1 MINEEAKEI
10 KEEIEAKAIETTEP
24 TEQVDSPVSEAA
36 EASEPTQEKSI
47 DPVEEMAEPVEELS
61 PEPAAEVAESVE
73 ETTPEP
79 AEEVTEPEEV
89 TTQVPVAETAESVEE
104 TKSESVAEVTT
115 PDEVTPEPVSEP
127 AEEKPEP
134 VSEPVEEV
142 TPEPVAEVSAPV
154 EMATESTPSNEIVAQ
169 VETEVVDYSNYS
181 KKDFVVTLEK
191 VMADVKENPSVG
203 AFRRSEDTL
212 KEVRPLFEQ
221 IKATEKAEALAKF
234 KEANEDSEEGFDF
247 KFDADVEQFDKL
259 FKGLK
264 DERSKYFQSIE
275 KEKDKNFNQKTEL
288 INRLRTLVEGEDS
301 SDPAHIKTGFND
313 FKKIQDEW
321 KAAGNVNSPHN
332 NTLWQTFHAL
342 VDRFYSNRSIY
353 FELLEL
359 DRKRNLQQKIDLCTK
374 IEKISEASKT
384 ESVTGKMLDEAVAA
398 FEEYKHVGP
407 APKEENELIWQRV
420 KDALDLIYGKRREQG
435 EASKA
440 EAEQVYALKLAIAE
454 LIEPFATFNST
465 TITEWND
472 RTKALLALQDQ
483 WNAIKGFMPKEK
495 GKDLSDKFWA
505 DIKTFFRNKTEFFKV
520 LESKRDEN
528 LVAKTAIIAE
538 VEALLASEDESQ
550 EATNTVIRLQ
560 KEFRDIGHVPE
571 KDKDSIY
578 EKFKTACD
586 AFFNAKRAKNQHVE
600 KDFEANLE
608 KKTALCDTIEAESVE
623 GANTARLA
631 EFKSE
636 WSAIGFVPKKDMQT
650 IGKRYINAIN
660 KYVSAMGKLSS
671 KEKEQLTM
679 TDSPRPPRGDRPE
692 RSGGGRNERFERN
705 DRGGNDRGGNRDYSS
720 NRGGDYSSV
729 NAGGGNSDVKRK
741 IQNLEND
748 IATYRNNLEFFAKS
762 KNADKFRQD
771 VEAKIQSTEKEI
783 AKLKEQAK

>member
-1 MINEEAKEI
+1 MLASTLKHHQNRKARMINEEAKEI
-10 KEEIEAKAIETTEP
+10 KEEIEAKAIETTET
-24 TEQVDSPVSEAA
+24 TEQVDSPVSEAP
-36 EASEPTQEKSI
+36 EASEPTQETISE
-47 DPVEEMAEPVEELS
+47 PVQEITEPVEELI
-61 PEPAAEVAESVE
+61 PESKL
-73 ETTPEP
+73 
-79 AEEVTEPEEV
+79 EVTEP
-89 TTQVPVAETAESVEE
+89 VEE
-104 TKSESVAEVTT
+104 LAPVAEVT
-115 PDEVTPEPVSEP
+115 PELISEP
-127 AEEKPEP
+127 TDEKTAPISEPTAEVSTPVETAPEATTADEI
-134 VSEPVEEV
+134 VVQIEAEPVEIQ
-142 TPEPVAEVSAPV
+142 T
-154 EMATESTPSNEIVAQ
+154 
-169 VETEVVDYSNYS
+169 VDYSNYS
-181 KKDFVVTLEK
+181 KKDFIVALEK
-191 VMADVKENPSVG
+191 IMDDVKENPSVG
-203 AFRRSEDTL
+203 TFRRSEDTL

-234 KEANEDSEEGFDF
+234 KEANEDSEEGFDY

-301 SDPAHIKTGFND
+301 SDPAHIKTGFNE

-359 DRKRNLQQKIDLCTK
+359 DRKRNLQQKIELCTK
-374 IEKISEASKT
+374 IEKISEAAKT
-384 ESVTGKMLDEAVAA
+384 EPVTGKMLDEAVAA

-420 KDALDLIYGKRREQG
+420 KDALDVIYGKRREQG

-440 EAEQVYALKLAIAE
+440 EAEQVFALKLAIAE

-472 RTKALLALQDQ
+472 RTKTLLALQDQ

-495 GKDLSDKFWA
+495 GKELSDKFWA

-538 VEALLASEDESQ
+538 VEALLESGDESQ

-631 EFKSE
+631 EFKAE

-692 RSGGGRNERFERN
+692 RSGGGRNDRNN
-705 DRGGNDRGGNRDYSS
+705 DRNDRGGNRDYNS
-720 NRGGDYSSV
+720 NRGDYNSN
-729 NAGGGNSDVKRK
+729 NAGGGNSDARRK
-741 IQNLEND
+741 IQTLEND

-771 VEAKIQSTEKEI
+771 VEAKIQSAEKEI

>member
-10 KEEIEAKAIETTEP
+10 KEEIEAQAIETTESA
-24 TEQVDSPVSEAA
+24 EQAESTLSEAG
-36 EASEPTQEKSI
+36 EVSKPTQE
-47 DPVEEMAEPVEELS
+47 
-61 PEPAAEVAESVE
+61 
-73 ETTPEP
+73 T
-79 AEEVTEPEEV
+79 VT
-89 TTQVPVAETAESVEE
+89 
-104 TKSESVAEVTT
+104 
-115 PDEVTPEPVSEP
+115 
-127 AEEKPEP
+127 
-134 VSEPVEEV
+134 
-142 TPEPVAEVSAPV
+142 EPVAEVVTEPGAEVAETPEAIVEAVEAVVAEPVAEIPETVEEVIPQPASELTVPSTIEETAPI
-154 EMATESTPSNEIVAQ
+154 TEAEIAEIQ
-169 VETEVVDYSNYS
+169 AIDYANYS
-181 KKDFVVTLEK
+181 KKDFVATLEK
-191 VMADVKENPSVG
+191 VMAEVKENPSVG
-203 AFRRSEDTL
+203 VFRRSEDTL
-212 KEVRPLFEQ
+212 KEIRPLFEN
-221 IKATEKAEALAKF
+221 IKVTEKAEALANF
-234 KEANEDSEEGFDF
+234 KEANEDSEEGFEF
-247 KFDADVEQFDKL
+247 KFDSDIEQFDKL

-264 DERSKYFQSIE
+264 EERSKYFQGIE
-275 KEKDKNFNQKTEL
+275 KDKDKNFNQKTEL

-359 DRKRNLQQKIDLCTK
+359 DRKRNLQQKIELCTK
-374 IEKISEASKT
+374 IEKISEASKI
-384 ESVTGKMLDEAVAA
+384 EPVTGKMLDEAVAA

-440 EAEQVYALKLAIAE
+440 EAEQVYTLKLAIAE

-472 RTKALLALQDQ
+472 RTKTLLALQDQ

-505 DIKTFFRNKTEFFKV
+505 NIKTFFRNKTEFFKV

-528 LVAKTAIIAE
+528 LVAKTAIIEE

-571 KDKDSIY
+571 KDKDLIY

-600 KDFEANLE
+600 KDFEANLA
-608 KKTALCDTIEAESVE
+608 KKTTLCDTIEAESVE
-623 GANTARLA
+623 GANTARLS
-631 EFKSE
+631 EFKAE
-636 WSAIGFVPKKDMQT
+636 WSAVGFVPKKDMQT

-671 KEKEQLTM
+671 QEKEQLTM
-679 TDSPRPPRGDRPE
+679 TDSPRTPRGDRPE
-692 RSGGGRNERFERN
+692 RSAGGRNERFERN
-705 DRGGNDRGGNRDYSS
+705 DRGNDRGSNRDYNSNKGDYSS
-720 NRGGDYSSV
+720 NHAV
-729 NAGGGNSDVKRK
+729 GGNSDARRK
-741 IQNLEND
+741 IQTLEND
-748 IATYRNNLEFFAKS
+748 VATYRNNLEFFAKS

-771 VEAKIQSTEKEI
+771 VEAKIQLAEKEI

>member
-10 KEEIEAKAIETTEP
+10 KEEIEANAIETTES
-24 TEQVDSPVSEAA
+24 TEQVDSPVSEASEAPEPIQETITELVA
-36 EASEPTQEKSI
+36 ETTESLEESISEP
-47 DPVEEMAEPVEELS
+47 V
-61 PEPAAEVAESVE
+61 AEVTETVE

-79 AEEVTEPEEV
+79 FTEMP
-89 TTQVPVAETAESVEE
+89 S
-104 TKSESVAEVTT
+104 
-115 PDEVTPEPVSEP
+115 
-127 AEEKPEP
+127 
-134 VSEPVEEV
+134 PVEEV
-142 TPEPVAEVSAPV
+142 TPEPVSESEVEKSDPVSDPVEESTPEPISEVSAPI
-154 EMATESTPSNEIVAQ
+154 EMAIEAAPSEEIVAQ
-169 VETEVVDYSNYS
+169 IETEAVDYSNYS
-181 KKDFVVTLEK
+181 KKDFVAILEK
-191 VMADVKENPSVG
+191 VMAEVKENPSVG
-203 AFRRSEDTL
+203 TFRRSEDTL

-221 IKATEKAEALAKF
+221 IKANEKAEALAKF

-288 INRLRTLVEGEDS
+288 INRLRTLVESEDS

-384 ESVTGKMLDEAVAA
+384 EPVTGKMLDEAVAA

-435 EASKA
+435 EVSKA

-454 LIEPFATFNST
+454 LIEPFSTFNST

-495 GKDLSDKFWA
+495 GKELSDKFWA

-528 LVAKTAIIAE
+528 LVAKTAIIVE
-538 VEALLASEDESQ
+538 VEALLESADDSQ

-560 KEFRDIGHVPE
+560 KEFREIGHVPE

-623 GANTARLA
+623 GANTARLS

-692 RSGGGRNERFERN
+692 RSGNSGGRNERFERN
-705 DRGGNDRGGNRDYSS
+705 DRGNDRGGNRDYNS
-720 NRGGDYSSV
+720 NSNKGDYNS
-729 NAGGGNSDVKRK
+729 NNTGGGNSDAKRK

-783 AKLKEQAK
+783 AKLKELAK

>member
-1 MINEEAKEI
+1 M
-10 KEEIEAKAIETTEP
+10 
-24 TEQVDSPVSEAA
+24 
-36 EASEPTQEKSI
+36 
-47 DPVEEMAEPVEELS
+47 
-61 PEPAAEVAESVE
+61 E
-73 ETTPEP
+73 ETTPEAVVETP
-79 AEEVTEPEEV
+79 T
-89 TTQVPVAETAESVEE
+89 PVEI
-104 TKSESVAEVTT
+104 
-115 PDEVTPEPVSEP
+115 TPEPVSEP
-127 AEEKPEP
+127 TEEKPVP
-134 VSEPVEEV
+134 VSDPVEEV

-154 EMATESTPSNEIVAQ
+154 EMATETTPSDEIIVQ
-169 VETEVVDYSNYS
+169 TETVDYSNYS
-181 KKDFVVTLEK
+181 KKDFIATLEK

-221 IKATEKAEALAKF
+221 IKATEKTAALAKF
-234 KEANEDSEEGFDF
+234 KENNEDSEEGFDF

-374 IEKISEASKT
+374 IEKISEVSKT
-384 ESVTGKMLDEAVAA
+384 EPVTGKMLDEAVAA

-420 KDALDLIYGKRREQG
+420 KDALDVIYGKRREQG

-472 RTKALLALQDQ
+472 RTKSLLALQDQ
-483 WNAIKGFMPKEK
+483 WNTIKGFMPKEK

-505 DIKTFFRNKTEFFKV
+505 NIKTFFRNKTEFFKV

-528 LVAKTAIIAE
+528 LVAKTAIIEE

-571 KDKDSIY
+571 KDKDLIY

-608 KKTALCDTIEAESVE
+608 KKTVLCDTIEAESVE
-623 GANTARLA
+623 GANTARLT
-631 EFKSE
+631 EFKAE

-679 TDSPRPPRGDRPE
+679 TDSPRPPRGDRSE
-692 RSGGGRNERFERN
+692 RTGGGRNNERFERN
-705 DRGGNDRGGNRDYSS
+705 DRGNDRGGNRDYSS
-720 NRGGDYSSV
+720 NSNRGDYNSN
-729 NAGGGNSDVKRK
+729 NAGGGNSDARRK
-741 IQNLEND
+741 IQTLEND
-748 IATYRNNLEFFAKS
+748 VATYRNNLEFFAKS

-771 VEAKIQSTEKEI
+771 VEAKIQLAEKEI
-783 AKLKEQAK
+783 AKLKELAK

>member
-10 KEEIEAKAIETTEP
+10 KEEIEAQAIETTESA
-24 TEQVDSPVSEAA
+24 EQAESTLSEAG
-36 EASEPTQEKSI
+36 EVSKPTQE
-47 DPVEEMAEPVEELS
+47 
-61 PEPAAEVAESVE
+61 
-73 ETTPEP
+73 T
-79 AEEVTEPEEV
+79 VT
-89 TTQVPVAETAESVEE
+89 
-104 TKSESVAEVTT
+104 
-115 PDEVTPEPVSEP
+115 
-127 AEEKPEP
+127 
-134 VSEPVEEV
+134 
-142 TPEPVAEVSAPV
+142 EPVAEVVTEPGAEVAETPEAIVEAVEAVVAEPVAEIPETVEEVIPQPASELTVPSTIEETAPI
-154 EMATESTPSNEIVAQ
+154 TEAEIAEIQ
-169 VETEVVDYSNYS
+169 AIDYANYS
-181 KKDFVVTLEK
+181 KKDFVATLEK
-191 VMADVKENPSVG
+191 VMTEVKENPSVG
-203 AFRRSEDTL
+203 VFRRSEDTL
-212 KEVRPLFEQ
+212 KEIRPLFEN
-221 IKATEKAEALAKF
+221 IKVTEKAEALANF
-234 KEANEDSEEGFDF
+234 KEANEDSEEGFEF
-247 KFDADVEQFDKL
+247 KFDSDIEQFDKL

-264 DERSKYFQSIE
+264 EERSKYFQGIE
-275 KEKDKNFNQKTEL
+275 KDKDKNFNQKTEL

-359 DRKRNLQQKIDLCTK
+359 DRKRNLQQKIELCTK
-374 IEKISEASKT
+374 IEKISEASKI
-384 ESVTGKMLDEAVAA
+384 EPVTGKMLDEAVAA

-440 EAEQVYALKLAIAE
+440 EAEQVYTLKLAIAE

-472 RTKALLALQDQ
+472 RTKTLLALQDQ

-505 DIKTFFRNKTEFFKV
+505 NIKTFFRNKTEFFKV

-528 LVAKTAIIAE
+528 LVAKTAIIEE

-571 KDKDSIY
+571 KDKDLIY

-600 KDFEANLE
+600 KDFEANLA
-608 KKTALCDTIEAESVE
+608 KKTTLCDTIEAESVE
-623 GANTARLA
+623 GANTARLS
-631 EFKSE
+631 EFKAE
-636 WSAIGFVPKKDMQT
+636 WSAVGFVPKKDMQT

-671 KEKEQLTM
+671 QEKEQLTM
-679 TDSPRPPRGDRPE
+679 TDSPRTPRGDRPE
-692 RSGGGRNERFERN
+692 RSAGGRNERFERN
-705 DRGGNDRGGNRDYSS
+705 DRGNDRGSNRDYNSNKGDYSS
-720 NRGGDYSSV
+720 NHAV
-729 NAGGGNSDVKRK
+729 GGNSDARRK
-741 IQNLEND
+741 IQTLEND
-748 IATYRNNLEFFAKS
+748 VATYRNNLEFFAKS

-771 VEAKIQSTEKEI
+771 VEAKIQLAEKEI

>member
-10 KEEIEAKAIETTEP
+10 KEEIEAQAIETTESA
-24 TEQVDSPVSEAA
+24 EQAESTSSEAV
-36 EASEPTQEKSI
+36 EASEPTQE
-47 DPVEEMAEPVEELS
+47 
-61 PEPAAEVAESVE
+61 
-73 ETTPEP
+73 T
-79 AEEVTEPEEV
+79 VTEP
-89 TTQVPVAETAESVEE
+89 VAEAPVEVVA
-104 TKSESVAEVTT
+104 ESVAEVS
-115 PDEVTPEPVSEP
+115 ETPEAVAETVEEVIAEP
-127 AEEKPEP
+127 IAEMAET
-134 VSEPVEEV
+134 VEEV
-142 TPEPVAEVSAPV
+142 TPEPVEEVVAPATIEETTPTAEAEVA
-154 EMATESTPSNEIVAQ
+154 
-169 VETEVVDYSNYS
+169 EVVQAVDYSNYS
-181 KKDFVVTLEK
+181 KKDFVATLEK
-191 VMADVKENPSVG
+191 AMAEVKENPSVG

-221 IKATEKAEALAKF
+221 IKITEKAEALAKF
-234 KEANEDSEEGFDF
+234 KEANEDSEDGFDF
-247 KFDADVEQFDKL
+247 KFDSDTEQFDKL

-264 DERSKYFQSIE
+264 EERSKYFQGIE
-275 KEKDKNFNQKTEL
+275 KDKDKNFNQKTEL

-359 DRKRNLQQKIDLCTK
+359 DRKRNLQQKIELCTK

-384 ESVTGKMLDEAVAA
+384 EPVTGKMLDEAVAA

-440 EAEQVYALKLAIAE
+440 EAEQVYTLKLAIAE

-472 RTKALLALQDQ
+472 RTKTLLALQDQ

-608 KKTALCDTIEAESVE
+608 KKTTLCDTIEAEAVE

-631 EFKSE
+631 EFKTE

-692 RSGGGRNERFERN
+692 RSTGGRNERFERN
-705 DRGGNDRGGNRDYSS
+705 DRGNDRGGNRDYSS
-720 NRGGDYSSV
+720 NNRGDYSSN
-729 NAGGGNSDVKRK
+729 NAGGGNSDARRK

-748 IATYRNNLEFFAKS
+748 VATYRNNLEFFAKS
-762 KNADKFRQD
+762 KNADKFRED
-771 VEAKIQSTEKEI
+771 VEAKIQLAEKEI
-783 AKLKEQAK
+783 AKLKELAK

>member
-10 KEEIEAKAIETTEP
+10 KEEIEAKAIETTESA
-24 TEQVDSPVSEAA
+24 EQAESTVSEAV
-36 EASEPTQEKSI
+36 EASEPTQE
-47 DPVEEMAEPVEELS
+47 V
-61 PEPAAEVAESVE
+61 
-73 ETTPEP
+73 
-79 AEEVTEPEEV
+79 VT
-89 TTQVPVAETAESVEE
+89 
-104 TKSESVAEVTT
+104 
-115 PDEVTPEPVSEP
+115 
-127 AEEKPEP
+127 
-134 VSEPVEEV
+134 
-142 TPEPVAEVSAPV
+142 EPVAEV
-154 EMATESTPSNEIVAQ
+154 ATEVVLEPDVEVATEVVAEPVVEIVAE
-169 VETEVVDYSNYS
+169 VVAEPVVEIAETAVEAMPEPIAEVDAPATIEEIVAPAETEVAEIQAVDYSNYS
-181 KKDFVVTLEK
+181 KKDFVATLEK
-191 VMADVKENPSVG
+191 LTADVKENPSVG

-234 KEANEDSEEGFDF
+234 KEANEGNEEGFEY
-247 KFDADVEQFDKL
+247 KFDSDVEQFDKL

-264 DERSKYFQSIE
+264 DERSKYFQGIE
-275 KEKDKNFNQKTEL
+275 KDKDKNFNQKTEL

-313 FKKIQDEW
+313 FKKIQEEW

-384 ESVTGKMLDEAVAA
+384 EPVTGKMLDEAVAA

-454 LIEPFATFNST
+454 LIEPFSTFNST

-495 GKDLSDKFWA
+495 GKELSDKFWA

-538 VEALLASEDESQ
+538 VEALLESGDESQ

-560 KEFRDIGHVPE
+560 KEFREIGHVPE

-586 AFFNAKRAKNQHVE
+586 GFFNAKRAKNQHVE

-608 KKTALCDTIEAESVE
+608 KKTTLCDTIEAESVE

-631 EFKSE
+631 EFKAE
-636 WSAIGFVPKKDMQT
+636 WTAIGFVPKKDMQT

-679 TDSPRPPRGDRPE
+679 TDNPRPPRGERPE
-692 RSGGGRNERFERN
+692 RSERSERYERN
-705 DRGGNDRGGNRDYSS
+705 DRNNDRSGNRDYNS
-720 NRGGDYSSV
+720 NRGGDYSSS
-729 NAGGGNSDVKRK
+729 NSGGGNSDAKRK
-741 IQNLEND
+741 IQTLEND

-771 VEAKIQSTEKEI
+771 VEAKIQSAEKEI

>member
-10 KEEIEAKAIETTEP
+10 KEEIEAQAIETTESA
-24 TEQVDSPVSEAA
+24 EQAESALS
-36 EASEPTQEKSI
+36 EASEVSKPTQEI
-47 DPVEEMAEPVEELS
+47 VTEPVAEVVAEPGAEIAETPEAVVEAVEAVVAEPVAEI
-61 PEPAAEVAESVE
+61 PETVE
-73 ETTPEP
+73 E
-79 AEEVTEPEEV
+79 VI
-89 TTQVPVAETAESVEE
+89 
-104 TKSESVAEVTT
+104 
-115 PDEVTPEPVSEP
+115 PEPVSELTVP
-127 AEEKPEP
+127 SVIEETAPIAEAE
-134 VSEPVEEV
+134 
-142 TPEPVAEVSAPV
+142 VAEIQA
-154 EMATESTPSNEIVAQ
+154 I
-169 VETEVVDYSNYS
+169 DYANYS
-181 KKDFVVTLEK
+181 KKDFVATLEK
-191 VMADVKENPSVG
+191 VMAEVKENPSVG
-203 AFRRSEDTL
+203 VFRRSEDTL
-212 KEVRPLFEQ
+212 KEVRPLFEN
-221 IKATEKAEALAKF
+221 IKVTEKAEALAKF
-234 KEANEDSEEGFDF
+234 KEANEDSEEGFEF
-247 KFDADVEQFDKL
+247 KFDSDIEQFDKL

-264 DERSKYFQSIE
+264 EERSKYFQGIE
-275 KEKDKNFNQKTEL
+275 KDKDKNFNQKTEL

-359 DRKRNLQQKIDLCTK
+359 DRKRNLQQKIELCTK
-374 IEKISEASKT
+374 IEKISEASKN

-440 EAEQVYALKLAIAE
+440 EAEQVYTLKLAIAE

-472 RTKALLALQDQ
+472 RTKILLALQDQ

-571 KDKDSIY
+571 KDKDLIY

-600 KDFEANLE
+600 KDFEANLA
-608 KKTALCDTIEAESVE
+608 KKITLCDTIEAESVE
-623 GANTARLA
+623 GANTARLS
-631 EFKSE
+631 EFKAE
-636 WSAIGFVPKKDMQT
+636 WSAVGFVPKKDMQT

-671 KEKEQLTM
+671 QEKEQLTM

-692 RSGGGRNERFERN
+692 RSTGGRNERSERSS
-705 DRGGNDRGGNRDYSS
+705 NDRGGNRDYNS
-720 NRGGDYSSV
+720 NRGDYSS
-729 NAGGGNSDVKRK
+729 NHATGGNSDARRK
-741 IQNLEND
+741 IQTLEND

-771 VEAKIQSTEKEI
+771 VEAKIQLTEKEI
-783 AKLKEQAK
+783 AKLKELAK

>member
-10 KEEIEAKAIETTEP
+10 KEEIEAKAIESTEP
-24 TEQVDSPVSEAA
+24 TEQVDSPVVEATETSETTQ
-36 EASEPTQEKSI
+36 EASIES
-47 DPVEEMAEPVEELS
+47 VEVVAEPVEEIT
-61 PEPAAEVAESVE
+61 PEPVAEVAEPVE
-73 ETTPEP
+73 EITPEL
-79 AEEVTEPEEV
+79 
-89 TTQVPVAETAESVEE
+89 VAETP
-104 TKSESVAEVTT
+104 T
-115 PDEVTPEPVSEP
+115 PLEEVTPEPISEP
-127 AEEKPEP
+127 EAEKSEP

-142 TPEPVAEVSAPV
+142 TPEPVAEVSAPA
-154 EMATESTPSNEIVAQ
+154 EMTTETAILEEVVAQ
-169 VETEVVDYSNYS
+169 IEAVDYSNYS
-181 KKDFVVTLEK
+181 KKDFVSTLEK
-191 VMADVKENPSVG
+191 VMTDVKENPSVG
-203 AFRRSEDTL
+203 TFRRSEDTL
-212 KEVRPLFEQ
+212 KEIRPLFEQ
-221 IKATEKAEALAKF
+221 IKTTEKAKALAKF

-247 KFDADVEQFDKL
+247 KFDADVEQFDKF

-440 EAEQVYALKLAIAE
+440 EAEQVYTLKLAIAE
-454 LIEPFATFNST
+454 LIEPFSTFNST

-483 WNAIKGFMPKEK
+483 WNAVKGFMPKEK

-528 LVAKTAIIAE
+528 LVAKTAIIEE

-631 EFKSE
+631 EFKTE
-636 WSAIGFVPKKDMQT
+636 WMAIGFVPKKDMQT

-679 TDSPRPPRGDRPE
+679 TDSPRPPRTDRPE
-692 RSGGGRNERFERN
+692 RTGGGRNERFERN
-705 DRGGNDRGGNRDYSS
+705 DRGGNRDYNSNS
-720 NRGGDYSSV
+720 NRGDYNSN
-729 NAGGGNSDVKRK
+729 NAGGGNSDAKRK
-741 IQNLEND
+741 IQALEND

-783 AKLKEQAK
+783 AKLKELTK

>member
-1 MINEEAKEI
+1 MLDLNKTPQNRKARMINEEAKEI
-10 KEEIEAKAIETTEP
+10 KEEIEAKAIETTEA

-36 EASEPTQEKSI
+36 EVSEPTKQTSIESVAEITESLEVASEPVSE
-47 DPVEEMAEPVEELS
+47 VAEPVEDITIES
-61 PEPAAEVAESVE
+61 PVEIAE
-73 ETTPEP
+73 
-79 AEEVTEPEEV
+79 
-89 TTQVPVAETAESVEE
+89 PVAEMPAPVE
-104 TKSESVAEVTT
+104 
-115 PDEVTPEPVSEP
+115 EVTPEPVSEP
-127 AEEKPEP
+127 ETEKPEP
-134 VSEPVEEV
+134 VVEPVEEV
-142 TPEPVAEVSAPV
+142 VSEPVAEVSESV
-154 EMATESTPSNEIVAQ
+154 ETPTESAVSE
-169 VETEVVDYSNYS
+169 ETVSQAEAVDYSNFS
-181 KKDFVVTLEK
+181 KKDFVASLEK
-191 VMADVKENPSVG
+191 LTADIKENPSVG

-301 SDPAHIKTGFND
+301 SDPAHIKTGFNE

-384 ESVTGKMLDEAVAA
+384 EPVTGKMLDEAVAA

-440 EAEQVYALKLAIAE
+440 EAEQVYTLKLAIAE
-454 LIEPFATFNST
+454 LIEPFSTFNST

-472 RTKALLALQDQ
+472 RTKSLLALQDQ

-495 GKDLSDKFWA
+495 GKELSDKFWA

-528 LVAKTAIIAE
+528 LVAKTAIITE
-538 VEALLASEDESQ
+538 VEALLESGDESQ

-560 KEFRDIGHVPE
+560 KEFREIGHVPE

-608 KKTALCDTIEAESVE
+608 KKSALCDTIETESVE

-631 EFKSE
+631 EFKTE
-636 WSAIGFVPKKDMQT
+636 WSVIGFVPKKDMQT

-679 TDSPRPPRGDRPE
+679 TDSPRPPRGDRDRPE
-692 RSGGGRNERFERN
+692 RNSGGGRNERFERN
-705 DRGGNDRGGNRDYSS
+705 DRGNDRGGNRDYSS
-720 NRGGDYSSV
+720 NRGGDYSSN

>member
-10 KEEIEAKAIETTEP
+10 KEDIEATAIETTEP
-24 TEQVDSPVSEAA
+24 AEQAESTVTEAV
-36 EASEPTQEKSI
+36 EASKPT
-47 DPVEEMAEPVEELS
+47 
-61 PEPAAEVAESVE
+61 
-73 ETTPEP
+73 
-79 AEEVTEPEEV
+79 
-89 TTQVPVAETAESVEE
+89 
-104 TKSESVAEVTT
+104 SEIIT
-115 PDEVTPEPVSEP
+115 
-127 AEEKPEP
+127 
-134 VSEPVEEV
+134 
-142 TPEPVAEVSAPV
+142 EPVAEATAEIVSEPISEVAETPEVVV
-154 EMATESTPSNEIVAQ
+154 ETEEEIVAQ
-169 VETEVVDYSNYS
+169 PVNQAKTAEIESTSEPIEKPMESSAMEETNPPAEVGVPETPAVDYSNFG
-181 KKDFVVTLEK
+181 KKDFIATLEK
-191 VMADVKENPSVG
+191 VMVDVKENPSVG
-203 AFRRSEDTL
+203 AFRRSEDIL
-212 KEVRPLFEQ
+212 KEIRPLFEQ
-221 IKATEKAEALAKF
+221 IKATDKAEALARF
-234 KEANEDSEEGFDF
+234 KENNEDSEEGFDF
-247 KFDADVEQFDKL
+247 KFDSEVEQFDKL

-264 DERSKYFQSIE
+264 DERSKYFQSVE
-275 KEKDKNFNQKTEL
+275 KDKDKNFNQKTEL

-301 SDPAHIKTGFND
+301 SDPAHIKTGFNE

-359 DRKRNLQQKIDLCTK
+359 DRKRNLQQKIDLCSK
-374 IEKISEASKT
+374 IEKISESAKT
-384 ESVTGKMLDEAVAA
+384 EPVTGKMLDEAVAA

-407 APKEENELIWQRV
+407 APKEENEIIWQRV
-420 KDALDLIYGKRREQG
+420 KDALDVIYGKRREQG

-472 RTKALLALQDQ
+472 RTKTLLALQDQ

-495 GKDLSDKFWA
+495 GKELSDKFWA

-528 LVAKTAIIAE
+528 LVAKTAIITE
-538 VEALLASEDESQ
+538 VEALLESGDESQ

-560 KEFRDIGHVPE
+560 EEFRDIGHVPE

-586 AFFNAKRAKNQHVE
+586 TFFNAKRAKNQHVE

-631 EFKSE
+631 EFKAE

-660 KYVSAMGKLSS
+660 QYVSAMGKLSS

-679 TDSPRPPRGDRPE
+679 TDSPRPPRGDRSE
-692 RSGGGRNERFERN
+692 RSGGGRSERYERN
-705 DRGGNDRGGNRDYSS
+705 DRGNDRGGNRDYNSNS
-720 NRGGDYSSV
+720 NRGDYSSN
-729 NAGGGNSDVKRK
+729 NAGGGNSDARRK
-741 IQNLEND
+741 IQTLEND

-771 VEAKIQSTEKEI
+771 VEAKIQLAEKEI
-783 AKLKEQAK
+783 AKLKELAK

>member
-10 KEEIEAKAIETTEP
+10 KEEIEAKAIETTET
-24 TEQVDSPVSEAA
+24 TEQVDSPVSEAP
-36 EASEPTQEKSI
+36 EASEPTQEIISEPVQEI
-47 DPVEEMAEPVEELS
+47 TEPVEEVISESKLEVTEPVEEL
-61 PEPAAEVAESVE
+61 A
-73 ETTPEP
+73 
-79 AEEVTEPEEV
+79 
-89 TTQVPVAETAESVEE
+89 
-104 TKSESVAEVTT
+104 
-115 PDEVTPEPVSEP
+115 
-127 AEEKPEP
+127 
-134 VSEPVEEV
+134 PVEEV
-142 TPEPVAEVSAPV
+142 TPELVSEPTEEKPAPISEPAAEISTPV
-154 EMATESTPSNEIVAQ
+154 EITSESTTANEIVAQ
-169 VETEVVDYSNYS
+169 IEAEPVEIQTVDYSNYS
-181 KKDFVVTLEK
+181 KQDFVAALEK

-203 AFRRSEDTL
+203 TFRRSEDTL

-234 KEANEDSEEGFDF
+234 KEANEDSEEGFDY

-359 DRKRNLQQKIDLCTK
+359 DRKRNLQQKIELCTK
-374 IEKISEASKT
+374 IEKISEAAKT
-384 ESVTGKMLDEAVAA
+384 EPVTGKMLDEAVAA

-420 KDALDLIYGKRREQG
+420 KDALDVIYGKRREQG

-440 EAEQVYALKLAIAE
+440 EAEQVFALKLAIAE

-472 RTKALLALQDQ
+472 RTKTLLALQDQ

-495 GKDLSDKFWA
+495 GKELSDKFWA

-538 VEALLASEDESQ
+538 VEALLESGDESQ

-631 EFKSE
+631 EFKAE

-692 RSGGGRNERFERN
+692 RSGGGRNDRNN
-705 DRGGNDRGGNRDYSS
+705 DRNDRGGNRDYNS
-720 NRGGDYSSV
+720 NRGDYSSN
-729 NAGGGNSDVKRK
+729 NAGGGNSDARRK
-741 IQNLEND
+741 IQTLEND

-771 VEAKIQSTEKEI
+771 VEAKIQSAEKEI

>member
-10 KEEIEAKAIETTEP
+10 KEEIEAKAIETTET
-24 TEQVDSPVSEAA
+24 TEQVDSPVSEAP
-36 EASEPTQEKSI
+36 EASEPTQEIISEPVQEI
-47 DPVEEMAEPVEELS
+47 TEPVEEVISESKLEVTEPVEEL
-61 PEPAAEVAESVE
+61 A
-73 ETTPEP
+73 
-79 AEEVTEPEEV
+79 
-89 TTQVPVAETAESVEE
+89 
-104 TKSESVAEVTT
+104 
-115 PDEVTPEPVSEP
+115 
-127 AEEKPEP
+127 
-134 VSEPVEEV
+134 PVEEV
-142 TPEPVAEVSAPV
+142 TPELVSEPTEEKPAPISEPAAEISTPV
-154 EMATESTPSNEIVAQ
+154 EITSESTTANEIVAQ
-169 VETEVVDYSNYS
+169 IEAEPVEIQTVDYSNYS
-181 KKDFVVTLEK
+181 KQDFLAALEK

-203 AFRRSEDTL
+203 TFRRSEDTL

-234 KEANEDSEEGFDF
+234 KEANEDSEEGFDY

-359 DRKRNLQQKIDLCTK
+359 DRKRNLQQKIELCTK
-374 IEKISEASKT
+374 IEKISEAAKT
-384 ESVTGKMLDEAVAA
+384 EPVTGKMLDEAVAA

-420 KDALDLIYGKRREQG
+420 KDALDVIYGKRREQG

-440 EAEQVYALKLAIAE
+440 EAEQVFALKLAIAE

-472 RTKALLALQDQ
+472 RTKTLLALQDQ

-495 GKDLSDKFWA
+495 GKELSDKFWA

-528 LVAKTAIIAE
+528 LVAKTTIIAE
-538 VEALLASEDESQ
+538 VEALLESGDESQ

-631 EFKSE
+631 EFKAE

-692 RSGGGRNERFERN
+692 RSGGGRNDRNN
-705 DRGGNDRGGNRDYSS
+705 DRNDRGGNRDYNS
-720 NRGGDYSSV
+720 NRGDYSSN
-729 NAGGGNSDVKRK
+729 NAGGGNSDARRK
-741 IQNLEND
+741 IQTLEND

-771 VEAKIQSTEKEI
+771 VEAKIQSAEKEI

>member
-10 KEEIEAKAIETTEP
+10 KAEVEAPAIETPTSVEP
-24 TEQVDSPVSEAA
+24 TATAEMPENEVVETSKSVEELVPMAEPEQQVVEVSSEST
-36 EASEPTQEKSI
+36 SEPKAE
-47 DPVEEMAEPVEELS
+47 VAEPVEASTPEVAGLFEELA
-61 PEPAAEVAESVE
+61 PAEVSEPIE
-73 ETTPEP
+73 ETTSTAEAEIAEIIVEAEPVTETPTSVVETATVEAEVRSAPEKSAP
-79 AEEVTEPEEV
+79 APSMIATTEEVSPSEDTEV
-89 TTQVPVAETAESVEE
+89 TDIQ
-104 TKSESVAEVTT
+104 K
-115 PDEVTPEPVSEP
+115 
-127 AEEKPEP
+127 
-134 VSEPVEEV
+134 
-142 TPEPVAEVSAPV
+142 
-154 EMATESTPSNEIVAQ
+154 I
-169 VETEVVDYSNYS
+169 DYSGFE
-181 KKDFVVTLEK
+181 KKDFVSTLEK
-191 VMADVKENPSVG
+191 LLTEIKENPSVG

-221 IKATEKAEALAKF
+221 IKTVEKAEALAKF
-234 KEANEDSEEGFDF
+234 KEANEGADEGFEF
-247 KFDADVEQFDKL
+247 KFDAEVESFDKL
-259 FKGLK
+259 FKALK
-264 DERSKYFQSIE
+264 EERSKYFQSIE
-275 KEKDKNFNQKTEL
+275 KEKDKNFTQKTDL

-301 SDPAHIKTGFND
+301 SDPAHIKTGFNE
-313 FKKIQDEW
+313 FKKIQDDW

-332 NTLWQTFHAL
+332 NTLWQTYHAL

-374 IEKISEASKT
+374 IEKISEAAKT
-384 ESVTGKMLDEAVAA
+384 ENVTGKILDEAVAA

-420 KDALDLIYGKRREQG
+420 KDALDVIYGKRREQG

-440 EAEQVYALKLAIAE
+440 EAEQVYSLKASISE
-454 LIEPFATFNST
+454 LIEPFATFSSGS
-465 TITEWND
+465 ISEWND

-483 WNAIKGFMPKEK
+483 WNNIKGFMPKEK

-528 LVAKTAIIAE
+528 LIAKTAIIEE
-538 VEALLASEDESQ
+538 VETLLANGDESQ

-560 KEFRDIGHVPE
+560 KEFREIGHVPE
-571 KDKDSIY
+571 KDKDTIY

-586 AFFNAKRAKNQHVE
+586 AFFNAKRAKNQTVE

-608 KKTALCDTIEAESVE
+608 KKTALCALIESESVE

-631 EFKSE
+631 EFKAE
-636 WSAIGFVPKKDMQT
+636 WNGIGFVPKKDMQT

-660 KYVSAMGKLSS
+660 QYVSAMGKLSGS
-671 KEKEQLTM
+671 EREKLTM
-679 TDSPRPPRGDRPE
+679 TDSPRPPRQDRGDRNE
-692 RSGGGRNERFERN
+692 RHDRGGERNHDRERSFDRDRRNDNYAPRNNSGGG
-705 DRGGNDRGGNRDYSS
+705 DT
-720 NRGGDYSSV
+720 
-729 NAGGGNSDVKRK
+729 RK
-741 IQNLEND
+741 IQTLEND

-771 VEAKIQSTEKEI
+771 VEAKIQAAEKELKALKDA
-783 AKLKEQAK
+783 AKGL

>member
-10 KEEIEAKAIETTEP
+10 KEEIEAKAIETTESA
-24 TEQVDSPVSEAA
+24 EQAESTVSEAV
-36 EASEPTQEKSI
+36 EASEPTQEVI
-47 DPVEEMAEPVEELS
+47 TEPVTEV
-61 PEPAAEVAESVE
+61 AAEVV
-73 ETTPEP
+73 
-79 AEEVTEPEEV
+79 
-89 TTQVPVAETAESVEE
+89 
-104 TKSESVAEVTT
+104 
-115 PDEVTPEPVSEP
+115 
-127 AEEKPEP
+127 
-134 VSEPVEEV
+134 
-142 TPEPVAEVSAPV
+142 PEPVAEVAAEVVPEPVAEVAAEVVPEPDAEVAAEVVPEPVAEVAAEVVPVPVAEVAAEVVPVPVAEVVAP
-154 EMATESTPSNEIVAQ
+154 AANEETVAPA
-169 VETEVVDYSNYS
+169 ETEVAEIQAVDYSNYS
-181 KKDFVVTLEK
+181 KKDFVATLEK

-203 AFRRSEDTL
+203 TFRRSEDTL

-221 IKATEKAEALAKF
+221 IKATEKTEALAKF

-247 KFDADVEQFDKL
+247 KFDSDVEQFDKL

-264 DERSKYFQSIE
+264 EERSKYFQGIE
-275 KEKDKNFNQKTEL
+275 KDKDKNFNQKTEL

-313 FKKIQDEW
+313 FKKIQEEW

-454 LIEPFATFNST
+454 LIEPFSTFNST

-472 RTKALLALQDQ
+472 RTKSLLALQDQ

-528 LVAKTAIIAE
+528 LVAKTAIITE

-631 EFKSE
+631 EFKTE

-692 RSGGGRNERFERN
+692 RNSGGGRNDRFERN
-705 DRGGNDRGGNRDYSS
+705 DRGNDRGGNRDYSS
-720 NRGGDYSSV
+720 N
-729 NAGGGNSDVKRK
+729 NAGGGNSDAKRK
-741 IQNLEND
+741 IQTLEND

-783 AKLKEQAK
+783 AKLKELAK

>member
-10 KEEIEAKAIETTEP
+10 KEEIEAMAIETTE
-24 TEQVDSPVSEAA
+24 TTAQVDSLVNEAA
-36 EASEPTQEKSI
+36 EASEPAQETIS
-47 DPVEEMAEPVEELS
+47 DPVQEITVPIEEAISEATLELTEPVEELA
-61 PEPAAEVAESVE
+61 PITEFTPESV
-73 ETTPEP
+73 
-79 AEEVTEPEEV
+79 
-89 TTQVPVAETAESVEE
+89 
-104 TKSESVAEVTT
+104 SEL
-115 PDEVTPEPVSEP
+115 
-127 AEEKPEP
+127 
-134 VSEPVEEV
+134 
-142 TPEPVAEVSAPV
+142 VAEVS
-154 EMATESTPSNEIVAQ
+154 TPMEIAAEAASAAEIVAQ
-169 VETEVVDYSNYS
+169 IEAEPVEIQTVDYSNYS
-181 KKDFVVTLEK
+181 KNDFVVALEK
-191 VMADVKENPSVG
+191 IMNEIKENPSVG
-203 AFRRSEDTL
+203 IFRRSEDTL

-221 IKATEKAEALAKF
+221 IKATEKAEALKKF
-234 KEANEDSEEGFDF
+234 KEANEDSEEGFDY
-247 KFDADVEQFDKL
+247 KFDADIEQFDKL

-359 DRKRNLQQKIDLCTK
+359 DRKRNLQQKIELCTK
-374 IEKISEASKT
+374 IEKISEVAKT
-384 ESVTGKMLDEAVAA
+384 DQVTGKMLDDAVAA

-420 KDALDLIYGKRREQG
+420 KDALDVIYGKRREQG

-440 EAEQVYALKLAIAE
+440 EAEQVFTLKLAIAE
-454 LIEPFATFNST
+454 LIEPFASFNST

-472 RTKALLALQDQ
+472 RTKTLLALQDQ

-495 GKDLSDKFWA
+495 GKELSDKFWA

-528 LVAKTAIIAE
+528 LVAKTAIITE
-538 VEALLASEDESQ
+538 VETLLESGDDSQ

-608 KKTALCDTIEAESVE
+608 KKTALCDTIESESVE

-631 EFKSE
+631 EFKAE
-636 WSAIGFVPKKDMQT
+636 WSSVGFVPKKDMQT

-660 KYVSAMGKLSS
+660 QYVSAMGKLSS

-692 RSGGGRNERFERN
+692 RSTDGRSDRKN
-705 DRGGNDRGGNRDYSS
+705 DRNDRGGNRDYNS
-720 NRGGDYSSV
+720 NRGDYSS
-729 NAGGGNSDVKRK
+729 NSVSGANSEAKRK
-741 IQNLEND
+741 IQTLEND

-771 VEAKIQSTEKEI
+771 VEAKIQSAEKEI
-783 AKLKEQAK
+783 AKLKEHAK

>member
-10 KEEIEAKAIETTEP
+10 KEEVEAKAIETTESA
-24 TEQVDSPVSEAA
+24 EQAESTLSEAV
-36 EASEPTQEKSI
+36 EAP
-47 DPVEEMAEPVEELS
+47 
-61 PEPAAEVAESVE
+61 
-73 ETTPEP
+73 
-79 AEEVTEPEEV
+79 EVTQKIV
-89 TTQVPVAETAESVEE
+89 
-104 TKSESVAEVTT
+104 
-115 PDEVTPEPVSEP
+115 
-127 AEEKPEP
+127 
-134 VSEPVEEV
+134 
-142 TPEPVAEVSAPV
+142 PEPVAEAPV
-154 EMATESTPSNEIVAQ
+154 EVVAEPVKIPEAVVAEITETVVEVIPEPVVELITPSAIE
-169 VETEVVDYSNYS
+169 ETEVAEIQAVDYSNYS
-181 KKDFVVTLEK
+181 KKDFVATLEK
-191 VMADVKENPSVG
+191 IMADVKGNPSVG
-203 AFRRSEDTL
+203 TFRRSEDTL
-212 KEVRPLFEQ
+212 KEVRPVFEQ
-221 IKATEKAEALAKF
+221 IKATEKAKALAKF
-234 KEANEDSEEGFDF
+234 KEANEDSEEGFEF
-247 KFDADVEQFDKL
+247 KFDSDIEQFDKL

-264 DERSKYFQSIE
+264 EERSKYFQGIE
-275 KEKDKNFNQKTEL
+275 KDKDKNFNQKTEL

-374 IEKISEASKT
+374 IEKISEAAKI
-384 ESVTGKMLDEAVAA
+384 EPVTGKMLDEAVAA

-435 EASKA
+435 EASKL
-440 EAEQVYALKLAIAE
+440 EADQVYILKLAIAE

-472 RTKALLALQDQ
+472 RTKTLLALQDQ

-528 LVAKTAIIAE
+528 LVAKIVIIAE
-538 VEALLASEDESQ
+538 VETLLASEDESQ

-560 KEFRDIGHVPE
+560 KEFRNIGHVPE

-586 AFFNAKRAKNQHVE
+586 AFFNAKRAKNQHLE

-608 KKTALCDTIEAESVE
+608 KKIDLCDRIEVESVE
-623 GANTARLA
+623 GANTTRLT
-631 EFKSE
+631 EFKAE
-636 WSAIGFVPKKDMQT
+636 WSAIGFVPKKYMQT

-679 TDSPRPPRGDRPE
+679 TDSPRLPRGDRPE
-692 RSGGGRNERFERN
+692 RNGGGRNEHERN
-705 DRGGNDRGGNRDYSS
+705 DRSGNRDHNS
-720 NRGGDYSSV
+720 NRGDYNSNNV
-729 NAGGGNSDVKRK
+729 AGGNSDARRK

-748 IATYRNNLEFFAKS
+748 VATYKNNLEFFAKS
-762 KNADKFRQD
+762 KNADKFRED
-771 VEAKIQSTEKEI
+771 VEAKIQSAEREI
-783 AKLKEQAK
+783 AKLKELAR

>member
-10 KEEIEAKAIETTEP
+10 KEEIEAKAIESTEP
-24 TEQVDSPVSEAA
+24 TEQVDSPVSEAIETSETTQ
-36 EASEPTQEKSI
+36 EASIES
-47 DPVEEMAEPVEELS
+47 VEVATEPVEEIT
-61 PEPAAEVAESVE
+61 PEPVAEVAETVE
-73 ETTPEP
+73 EI
-79 AEEVTEPEEV
+79 
-89 TTQVPVAETAESVEE
+89 
-104 TKSESVAEVTT
+104 
-115 PDEVTPEPVSEP
+115 TPEPVAEVAEPVKEITPELVAETPAPVEEATPEPISEP
-127 AEEKPEP
+127 EAEKLEP

-142 TPEPVAEVSAPV
+142 TPEPVAEISAPA
-154 EMATESTPSNEIVAQ
+154 ETTTEPVILEEVVAQ
-169 VETEVVDYSNYS
+169 IEAVDYSNYS
-181 KKDFVVTLEK
+181 KKDFVSTLEK

-203 AFRRSEDTL
+203 TFRRSEDTL
-212 KEVRPLFEQ
+212 KEIRPLFEQ
-221 IKATEKAEALAKF
+221 IKTTEKAEALAKF
-234 KEANEDSEEGFDF
+234 KAANEDSEEGFDF
-247 KFDADVEQFDKL
+247 KFDADVEQFDKF

-374 IEKISEASKT
+374 IERISEASKT

-440 EAEQVYALKLAIAE
+440 EAEQVYTLKLAIAE
-454 LIEPFATFNST
+454 LIEPFSTFNST

-483 WNAIKGFMPKEK
+483 WNAVKGFMPKEK
-495 GKDLSDKFWA
+495 GKELSDKFWA

-528 LVAKTAIIAE
+528 LVAKTAIIEE

-631 EFKSE
+631 GFKAE
-636 WSAIGFVPKKDMQT
+636 WMAIGFVPKKDMQT

-679 TDSPRPPRGDRPE
+679 TDSPRPPRTDRPE

-705 DRGGNDRGGNRDYSS
+705 DRGNDRGGNRDYSS
-720 NRGGDYSSV
+720 NSNRGDYNSN
-729 NAGGGNSDVKRK
+729 NAGGGNSDAKRK
-741 IQNLEND
+741 IQALEND

-783 AKLKEQAK
+783 AKLKELAK

>member
-10 KEEIEAKAIETTEP
+10 KEEVEAQAIETSEA
-24 TEQVDSPVSEAA
+24 TEQVETPVSEVL
-36 EASEPTQEKSI
+36 EASEPAQEVIAETVTETATETIETVTEPVVEAVETTTEPVAETVETVVEATEPVVETKSI
-47 DPVEEMAEPVEELS
+47 EVAT
-61 PEPAAEVAESVE
+61 PEAEVAE
-73 ETTPEP
+73 TP
-79 AEEVTEPEEV
+79 A
-89 TTQVPVAETAESVEE
+89 
-104 TKSESVAEVTT
+104 
-115 PDEVTPEPVSEP
+115 
-127 AEEKPEP
+127 
-134 VSEPVEEV
+134 
-142 TPEPVAEVSAPV
+142 
-154 EMATESTPSNEIVAQ
+154 
-169 VETEVVDYSNYS
+169 VDYSNFG
-181 KKDFVVTLEK
+181 KKDFVQTLEK
-191 VMADVKENPSVG
+191 LLAEVKETPSVG
-203 AFRRSEDTL
+203 SFRRSEDTL

-221 IKATEKAEALAKF
+221 IKSTEKAEALAKF
-234 KEANEDSEEGFDF
+234 KAENEDSEEGFDF
-247 KFDADVEQFDKL
+247 KFDADVEQFDSL
-259 FKGLK
+259 FKALK

-301 SDPAHIKTGFND
+301 SDPAHIKSGFNE

-321 KAAGNVNSPHN
+321 KAAGNINSPHN

-359 DRKRNLQQKIDLCTK
+359 DRKRNLQQKIELCTK

-384 ESVTGKMLDEAVAA
+384 ETVTGKMLDEAVAA

-420 KDALDLIYGKRREQG
+420 KDALDVIYGKRREQS
-435 EASKA
+435 EVSKA
-440 EAEQVYALKLAIAE
+440 EAEQVFALKASIAE
-454 LIEPFATFNST
+454 LIEPFASFNSGS
-465 TITEWND
+465 ISEWND

-483 WNAIKGFMPKEK
+483 WNNVKGFMPKEK
-495 GKDLSDKFWA
+495 GKELSDKFWA

-520 LESKRDEN
+520 LESKREEN
-528 LVAKTAIIAE
+528 LIAKTAIITE
-538 VEALLASEDESQ
+538 VEALLASGDESQ

-560 KEFRDIGHVPE
+560 KEFREIGHVPE

-586 AFFNAKRAKNQHVE
+586 AFFNAKRAKNQTVE

-608 KKTALCDTIEAESVE
+608 KKTTLCDLIEAESVE

-636 WSAIGFVPKKDMQT
+636 WSAIGFVPKKDMQA

-679 TDSPRPPRGDRPE
+679 TDSPRPQRGERTERGDR
-692 RSGGGRNERFERN
+692 NY
-705 DRGGNDRGGNRDYSS
+705 DRNDRGGNRDY
-720 NRGGDYSSV
+720 NANN
-729 NAGGGNSDVKRK
+729 NAGGGNSDARRK
-741 IQNLEND
+741 IQNIEND

-762 KNADKFRQD
+762 KNADKLRQD
-771 VEAKIQSTEKEI
+771 VEAKIQAAEKEL

>member
-1 MINEEAKEI
+1 LLELKQKTTQNRKARMINEEAKEI
-10 KEEIEAKAIETTEP
+10 KEEVEAKAFESTEA
-24 TEQVDSPVSEAA
+24 TEQVGSPVSEAK
-36 EASEPTQEKSI
+36 EASEPTQETTTN
-47 DPVEEMAEPVEELS
+47 PLTEMDEPVEETTHKLV
-61 PEPAAEVAESVE
+61 AEVAKPVE
-73 ETTPEP
+73 EITPEP
-79 AEEVTEPEEV
+79 
-89 TTQVPVAETAESVEE
+89 VAEIE
-104 TKSESVAEVTT
+104 
-115 PDEVTPEPVSEP
+115 EVTPEPITEP
-127 AEEKPEP
+127 EAEEPEP

-142 TPEPVAEVSAPV
+142 TSEPVTQVSTPKETITESVPV
-154 EMATESTPSNEIVAQ
+154 EENVPHI
-169 VETEVVDYSNYS
+169 ETVDYSNYS
-181 KKDFVVTLEK
+181 KKDFVATLEK
-191 VMADVKENPSVG
+191 VMVEVKENPSVG
-203 AFRRSEDTL
+203 AFRRSEDIL

-221 IKATEKAEALAKF
+221 IKATEKTEALARF

-247 KFDADVEQFDKL
+247 KFDADIEQFDKF

-288 INRLRTLVEGEDS
+288 INRLRTLVESEDS

-321 KAAGNVNSPHN
+321 KTAGNVNSPHN

-374 IEKISEASKT
+374 IEKISEASKAET
-384 ESVTGKMLDEAVAA
+384 VTGKMLDEAVAA

-420 KDALDLIYGKRREQG
+420 KEALDLIYGKRREQG
-435 EASKA
+435 EVSKA
-440 EAEQVYALKLAIAE
+440 EAEQVYTLKLAMAE
-454 LIEPFATFNST
+454 LIEPFATFNSN

-505 DIKTFFRNKTEFFKV
+505 NIKTFFRNKTEFFKI

-528 LVAKTAIIAE
+528 LVAKTAIIVE
-538 VEALLASEDESQ
+538 VENLLASEDESQ

-631 EFKSE
+631 EFKAE
-636 WSAIGFVPKKDMQT
+636 WMGIGFVPKKDMQT

-660 KYVSAMGKLSS
+660 KYVSAMGKLSN

-679 TDSPRPPRGDRPE
+679 TDSPRPSRSDRPE
-692 RSGGGRNERFERN
+692 RTGGGGRNERN
-705 DRGGNDRGGNRDYSS
+705 DRGNDRSGNKDYSS
-720 NRGGDYSSV
+720 NRGDYNSNKGGDYSSY
-729 NAGGGNSDVKRK
+729 NAGGGNSDARRK
-741 IQNLEND
+741 IQTLEND
-748 IATYRNNLEFFAKS
+748 VATYRNNLEFFAKS

-771 VEAKIQSTEKEI
+771 VEEKIQSAEKEI
-783 AKLKEQAK
+783 AKLKELAK

>member
-10 KEEIEAKAIETTEP
+10 KAEIEAPAIETPASVEP
-24 TEQVDSPVSEAA
+24 TATA
-36 EASEPTQEKSI
+36 EMPENEV
-47 DPVEEMAEPVEELS
+47 VETSEPVEEIAPVAVTETETEVAEVSSESTSELM
-61 PEPAAEVAESVE
+61 AEVAEPEATS
-73 ETTPEP
+73 TPE
-79 AEEVTEPEEV
+79 
-89 TTQVPVAETAESVEE
+89 
-104 TKSESVAEVTT
+104 
-115 PDEVTPEPVSEP
+115 
-127 AEEKPEP
+127 
-134 VSEPVEEV
+134 VSEPVEET
-142 TPEPVAEVSAPV
+142 TPTAEAEIPEIIVETAIVETVAEIPTAVSEV
-154 EMATESTPSNEIVAQ
+154 EVMENTA
-169 VETEVVDYSNYS
+169 VETATTPVPEKPAPAPAMIATSEEAIPSDDTEVTEVHKVDYSGFE
-181 KKDFVVTLEK
+181 KKDFVSTLEK
-191 VMADVKENPSVG
+191 LLVEVKESPSVG

-221 IKATEKAEALAKF
+221 IKSAEKAEALAKF
-234 KEANEDSEEGFDF
+234 KEANEGAEEGFEF
-247 KFDADVEQFDKL
+247 KFDAEVESFDKL
-259 FKGLK
+259 FKALK

-275 KEKDKNFNQKTEL
+275 KEKDKNFTQKTDL

-301 SDPAHIKTGFND
+301 NDPAHIKTGFNE
-313 FKKIQDEW
+313 FKKIQDDW

-332 NTLWQTFHAL
+332 NTLWQTYHAL

-374 IEKISEASKT
+374 IEKISEAAKT
-384 ESVTGKMLDEAVAA
+384 ENVTGKMLDEAVAA

-420 KDALDLIYGKRREQG
+420 KDALDVIYGKRREQG

-440 EAEQVYALKLAIAE
+440 EAEQVYALKASISE
-454 LIEPFATFNST
+454 LIEPFATFSSGS
-465 TITEWND
+465 ISEWND

-483 WNAIKGFMPKEK
+483 WNEIKGFMPKEK

-528 LVAKTAIIAE
+528 LVAKTAIIQE
-538 VEALLASEDESQ
+538 VEALLESGDESQ

-560 KEFRDIGHVPE
+560 KEFREIGHVPE
-571 KDKDSIY
+571 KDKDTIY

-586 AFFNAKRAKNQHVE
+586 AFFNAKRAKNQTVE

-608 KKTALCDTIEAESVE
+608 KKNALCALIESESVE

-631 EFKSE
+631 EFKAE
-636 WSAIGFVPKKDMQT
+636 WNAIGFVPKKDMQI

-660 KYVSAMGKLSS
+660 QYVSAMGKLSGS
-671 KEKEQLTM
+671 EREKLTM
-679 TDSPRPPRGDRPE
+679 TDSPRPPRQDRGD
-692 RSGGGRNERFERN
+692 RNERH
-705 DRGGNDRGGNRDYSS
+705 DRGGDRNHDRERNFDRDRRNDNYAPRH
-720 NRGGDYSSV
+720 
-729 NAGGGNSDVKRK
+729 NAGGGDTRK
-741 IQNLEND
+741 IQTLEND

-771 VEAKIQSTEKEI
+771 VEAKIQAAEKELKALKDA
-783 AKLKEQAK
+783 AKGV

>member
-10 KEEIEAKAIETTEP
+10 KEEIEAKAIETTET
-24 TEQVDSPVSEAA
+24 TEQVDSPVSQAL
-36 EASEPTQEKSI
+36 EASEPTQETTLE
-47 DPVEEMAEPVEELS
+47 PVQEITEPVEEVI
-61 PEPAAEVAESVE
+61 PEL
-73 ETTPEP
+73 
-79 AEEVTEPEEV
+79 
-89 TTQVPVAETAESVEE
+89 TAP
-104 TKSESVAEVTT
+104 ESVADAPVEKVTQ
-115 PDEVTPEPVSEP
+115 EPVSEP
-127 AEEKPEP
+127 TAEKTAPIF
-134 VSEPVEEV
+134 
-142 TPEPVAEVSAPV
+142 EPVAEVSTPV
-154 EMATESTPSNEIVAQ
+154 EITFESTTTDESAAQ
-169 VETEVVDYSNYS
+169 AETETAEIQTVDYSNFS
-181 KKDFVVTLEK
+181 KKEFVVALEK
-191 VMADVKENPSVG
+191 IMDDVKENPSIG
-203 AFRRSEDTL
+203 TFRRSEDTL

-234 KEANEDSEEGFDF
+234 KEANEGSEEGVDYR
-247 KFDADVEQFDKL
+247 FDADVEQFDKL

-301 SDPAHIKTGFND
+301 SDPAHIKTGFNE

-359 DRKRNLQQKIDLCTK
+359 DRKRNLQQKIDLCSK
-374 IEKISEASKT
+374 IEKISEAAKT
-384 ESVTGKMLDEAVAA
+384 EPVTGKMLDEAVAA

-420 KDALDLIYGKRREQG
+420 KDALDVIYGKRREQG

-440 EAEQVYALKLAIAE
+440 EAEQVFALKLAIAE

-472 RTKALLALQDQ
+472 RTKTLLALQDQ

-495 GKDLSDKFWA
+495 GKELSDKFWA

-528 LVAKTAIIAE
+528 LVAKTAIIVE
-538 VEALLASEDESQ
+538 VEALLESGDESQ

-571 KDKDSIY
+571 KDKDLIY

-608 KKTALCDTIEAESVE
+608 KKTALCDSIEAESVE

-636 WSAIGFVPKKDMQT
+636 WSAIGFVPKKEMQT

-660 KYVSAMGKLSS
+660 QYVSAMGKLSS

-679 TDSPRPPRGDRPE
+679 TDSPRNPRADRPE
-692 RSGGGRNERFERN
+692 RNGGGRNDRNN
-705 DRGGNDRGGNRDYSS
+705 DRNDRGGNRDYNS
-720 NRGGDYSSV
+720 NRGDYSSN
-729 NAGGGNSDVKRK
+729 NAGGGNSEAKRK
-741 IQNLEND
+741 IQTLEND

-771 VEAKIQSTEKEI
+771 VEAKIQSAEKEI

>member
-10 KEEIEAKAIETTEP
+10 KEEVEAQAIETSEA
-24 TEQVDSPVSEAA
+24 TEQVETPVSEVL
-36 EASEPTQEKSI
+36 EASEPAQEVI
-47 DPVEEMAEPVEELS
+47 AE
-61 PEPAAEVAESVE
+61 
-73 ETTPEP
+73 T
-79 AEEVTEPEEV
+79 VTE
-89 TTQVPVAETAESVEE
+89 TATET
-104 TKSESVAEVTT
+104 
-115 PDEVTPEPVSEP
+115 VS
-127 AEEKPEP
+127 
-134 VSEPVEEV
+134 
-142 TPEPVAEVSAPV
+142 EPVAEVEAEPVVETVEAVAPV
-154 EMATESTPSNEIVAQ
+154 IETTPIEVATPEAEVAETPA
-169 VETEVVDYSNYS
+169 VDYSNFG
-181 KKDFVVTLEK
+181 KKDFVQTLEK
-191 VMADVKENPSVG
+191 LLAEVKETPSVG
-203 AFRRSEDTL
+203 SFRRSEDTL

-234 KEANEDSEEGFDF
+234 KAENENSEEGFDF
-247 KFDADVEQFDKL
+247 KFDADVEQFDSL
-259 FKGLK
+259 FKALK

-301 SDPAHIKTGFND
+301 SDPAHIKSGFNE

-321 KAAGNVNSPHN
+321 KAAGNINSPHN

-359 DRKRNLQQKIDLCTK
+359 DRKRNLQQKIEICTK

-384 ESVTGKMLDEAVAA
+384 ETVTGKMLDEAVAA
-398 FEEYKHVGP
+398 FEEYKHIGP

-420 KDALDLIYGKRREQG
+420 KDALDVIYGKRREQS

-440 EAEQVYALKLAIAE
+440 EAEQVFALKASIAE
-454 LIEPFATFNST
+454 LIEPFASFNSSS
-465 TITEWND
+465 ISEWND

-483 WNAIKGFMPKEK
+483 WNNVKGFMPKEK
-495 GKDLSDKFWA
+495 GKELSDKFWA

-520 LESKRDEN
+520 LESKREEN
-528 LVAKTAIIAE
+528 LVAKTAIITE
-538 VEALLASEDESQ
+538 VETLLASGDESQ

-560 KEFRDIGHVPE
+560 KEFREIGHVPE

-586 AFFNAKRAKNQHVE
+586 AFFNAKRAKNQTVE

-608 KKTALCDTIEAESVE
+608 KKTALCDLIEAESVE

-636 WSAIGFVPKKDMQT
+636 WTAIGFVPKKDMQA

-679 TDSPRPPRGDRPE
+679 TDSPRPQRGERTERGDR
-692 RSGGGRNERFERN
+692 NY
-705 DRGGNDRGGNRDYSS
+705 DRNDRGGNRDYSS
-720 NRGGDYSSV
+720 NN
-729 NAGGGNSDVKRK
+729 NAGGGNNDARRK
-741 IQNLEND
+741 IQNIEND

-762 KNADKFRQD
+762 KNADKLRQD
-771 VEAKIQSTEKEI
+771 VEAKIQAAEKEL

>member
-10 KEEIEAKAIETTEP
+10 KEEIEAQAIETTEAVEQ
-24 TEQVDSPVSEAA
+24 TESPLSEAV
-36 EASEPTQEKSI
+36 EASESTQELIAEAVVESPSI
-47 DPVEEMAEPVEELS
+47 EQIDTPVAEVVEPVAEIAEVIAEPVAEITEAVA
-61 PEPAAEVAESVE
+61 EPVAEVAEVVAEPMAEVVE
-73 ETTPEP
+73 VI
-79 AEEVTEPEEV
+79 AE
-89 TTQVPVAETAESVEE
+89 PVAE
-104 TKSESVAEVTT
+104 VAEVI
-115 PDEVTPEPVSEP
+115 
-127 AEEKPEP
+127 A
-134 VSEPVEEV
+134 
-142 TPEPVAEVSAPV
+142 EPVAEVSEVITEPV
-154 EMATESTPSNEIVAQ
+154 TEVVEVVTPSPIEEIVPPAE
-169 VETEVVDYSNYS
+169 VEVTEIQTVDYSNYS
-181 KKDFVVTLEK
+181 KKDFVATLEK
-191 VMADVKENPSVG
+191 LMADVKENPSVG

-247 KFDADVEQFDKL
+247 KFDAEIEQFDKL

-264 DERSKYFQSIE
+264 EERSKYFQGIE
-275 KEKDKNFNQKTEL
+275 KDKDKNFNQKTEL
-288 INRLRTLVEGEDS
+288 INRLRTLVESEDS

-374 IEKISEASKT
+374 IEKISEAAKT

-420 KDALDLIYGKRREQG
+420 KDALDVIYGKRREQG

-454 LIEPFATFNST
+454 LIEPYATFNST

-472 RTKALLALQDQ
+472 RTKSLLALQDQ

-495 GKDLSDKFWA
+495 GKELSDKFWA

-560 KEFRDIGHVPE
+560 KEFREIGHVPE

-623 GANTARLA
+623 GANTARMA
-631 EFKSE
+631 EFKAE
-636 WSAIGFVPKKDMQT
+636 WAAIGFVPKKDMQT

-679 TDSPRPPRGDRPE
+679 TDSPRPPRGERPE
-692 RSGGGRNERFERN
+692 RGERSERYERN
-705 DRGGNDRGGNRDYSS
+705 DRNNDRGGNRDYNS
-720 NRGGDYSSV
+720 NRGGGDYNSN
-729 NAGGGNSDVKRK
+729 NAGGGNSDAKRK

-771 VEAKIQSTEKEI
+771 VEAKIQSAEKEI

>member
-10 KEEIEAKAIETTEP
+10 KEEIEAKAIETTET
-24 TEQVDSPVSEAA
+24 TEQVDSLVSEAT
-36 EASEPTQEKSI
+36 EASEPTQETI
-47 DPVEEMAEPVEELS
+47 LEPVQEITQ
-61 PEPAAEVAESVE
+61 SVE
-73 ETTPEP
+73 EVIPEP
-79 AEEVTEPEEV
+79 
-89 TTQVPVAETAESVEE
+89 TAP
-104 TKSESVAEVTT
+104 ESVA
-115 PDEVTPEPVSEP
+115 D
-127 AEEKPEP
+127 A
-134 VSEPVEEV
+134 PVEEV
-142 TPEPVAEVSAPV
+142 TPEPVPIAEPVAEVSTPMETTSEPTTVNEVVAPV
-154 EMATESTPSNEIVAQ
+154 EGERAEIQ
-169 VETEVVDYSNYS
+169 VVDYSNYS
-181 KKDFVVTLEK
+181 KKDFVAALEK
-191 VMADVKENPSVG
+191 IMTEVKENPSVG
-203 AFRRSEDTL
+203 SFRRSEDIL
-212 KEVRPLFEQ
+212 KDVRPLFEH
-221 IKATEKAEALAKF
+221 IKTTEKTEALAKF
-234 KEANEDSEEGFDF
+234 KEANEDSEEGFDY

-264 DERSKYFQSIE
+264 DERSKFFQSIE

-301 SDPAHIKTGFND
+301 SDPAHIKTGFNE

-374 IEKISEASKT
+374 IEKISEAAKT
-384 ESVTGKMLDEAVAA
+384 EPVTGKMLDEAVAA

-420 KDALDLIYGKRREQG
+420 KDALDIIYGKRREQG

-440 EAEQVYALKLAIAE
+440 EAEQVFALKLSIAE

-472 RTKALLALQDQ
+472 RTKTLLALQDQ

-495 GKDLSDKFWA
+495 GKELSDKFWA

-528 LVAKTAIIAE
+528 LVAKTAIITE
-538 VEALLASEDESQ
+538 VETLLENGDESQ

-586 AFFNAKRAKNQHVE
+586 TFFNAKRAKNQHVE

-608 KKTALCDTIEAESVE
+608 KKTALCDTIEAECVE

-631 EFKSE
+631 EFKTE
-636 WSAIGFVPKKDMQT
+636 WSAIGFVPKKEMQT

-679 TDSPRPPRGDRPE
+679 TDSPRPARGDRPE
-692 RSGGGRNERFERN
+692 RSASGRN
-705 DRGGNDRGGNRDYSS
+705 DRNNDHRNDRGGNRDYNS
-720 NRGGDYSSV
+720 NRGDYSST
-729 NAGGGNSDVKRK
+729 NTGGGNSDARRK
-741 IQNLEND
+741 IQTLEND

-771 VEAKIQSTEKEI
+771 VEAKIQSAEKEI
-783 AKLKEQAK
+783 VKLKEQAK

>member
-1 MINEEAKEI
+1 MLASILRHPQNRKARMINEEAKEI
-10 KEEIEAKAIETTEP
+10 KEEIEAKTFET
-24 TEQVDSPVSEAA
+24 TEQVDSPVSEAP
-36 EASEPTQEKSI
+36 EASEPT
-47 DPVEEMAEPVEELS
+47 
-61 PEPAAEVAESVE
+61 PETV
-73 ETTPEP
+73 
-79 AEEVTEPEEV
+79 
-89 TTQVPVAETAESVEE
+89 
-104 TKSESVAEVTT
+104 SESVPEIIETV
-115 PDEVTPEPVSEP
+115 DEVISDEVAYKPMADASVQEITPELVSEP
-127 AEEKPEP
+127 AEEESAPIN
-134 VSEPVEEV
+134 
-142 TPEPVAEVSAPV
+142 EPVAEVVTPAEVVSESSISD
-154 EMATESTPSNEIVAQ
+154 EMATQ
-169 VETEVVDYSNYS
+169 RETEAVEIQTVDYSNYG
-181 KKDFVVTLEK
+181 KKDFVATLEK
-191 VMADVKENPSVG
+191 VMTDVKENPSIG

-212 KEVRPLFEQ
+212 KEIRPLFEQ
-221 IKATEKAEALAKF
+221 IKVTEKADALAKF
-234 KEANEDSEEGFDF
+234 KEANEDSEEGFEY
-247 KFDADVEQFDKL
+247 KSDADIEQFDKL
-259 FKGLK
+259 FKSLK

-301 SDPAHIKTGFND
+301 SDPAHIKTGFNE
-313 FKKIQDEW
+313 FKIIQDEW

-359 DRKRNLQQKIDLCTK
+359 DRKRNLQQKIDLCSK
-374 IEKISEASKT
+374 IEKISEAAKT

-420 KDALDLIYGKRREQG
+420 KDALDVIYGKRREQG

-440 EAEQVYALKLAIAE
+440 EAEQVFALKSSIAE

-472 RTKALLALQDQ
+472 RTKTLLALQDQ

-495 GKDLSDKFWA
+495 GKELSDKFWT

-528 LVAKTAIIAE
+528 LVAKIAIIAE
-538 VEALLASEDESQ
+538 VEAILESGEESQ

-586 AFFNAKRAKNQHVE
+586 TFFNAKRAKNQHVE

-631 EFKSE
+631 EFKAE

-692 RSGGGRNERFERN
+692 RSGGGRNERSERN
-705 DRGGNDRGGNRDYSS
+705 DRGNDRGGNRDYNSNS
-720 NRGGDYSSV
+720 NRGDYSSN
-729 NAGGGNSDVKRK
+729 NAGGGNSDARRK
-741 IQNLEND
+741 IQTLEND

-762 KNADKFRQD
+762 KNADKFRED
-771 VEAKIQSTEKEI
+771 VEAKIQLAEKEI
-783 AKLKEQAK
+783 AKLKELAK